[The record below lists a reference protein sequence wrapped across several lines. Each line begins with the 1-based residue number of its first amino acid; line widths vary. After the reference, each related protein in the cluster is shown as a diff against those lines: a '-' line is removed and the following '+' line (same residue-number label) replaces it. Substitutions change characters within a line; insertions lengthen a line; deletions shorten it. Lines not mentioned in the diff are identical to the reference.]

1 MLDRV
6 SKILTIIAATVAIVV
21 IFIGGVAWAI
31 RLDADVLIVQG
42 EVAELRQ
49 EVGGLRQEVT
59 ELRRD
64 MDEVKEN
71 QQRLE
76 ENQRLILQ
84 ALEGLQAAIANHTHD
99 ADGRAQIPLA
109 SQ

>member
-1 MLDRV
+1 MLDRI
-6 SKILTIIAATVAIVV
+6 SKILTIVAATVAIAV
-21 IFIGGVAWAI
+21 ILIGGVAWAV

-71 QQRLE
+71 Q
-76 ENQRLILQ
+76 RLILQ

-99 ADGRAQIPLA
+99 ADGRAQMPLA
-109 SQ
+109 NQ

>member
-1 MLDRV
+1 MLDRI
-6 SKILTIIAATVAIVV
+6 SKIIAIIAATVAIIV
-21 IFIGGVAWAI
+21 ILIGGVAWAV
-31 RLDADVLIVQG
+31 RLDSEVQ
-42 EVAELRQ
+42 VVQR
-49 EVGGLRQEVT
+49 EVGELRQEVT

-84 ALEGLQAAIANHTHD
+84 ALEGLQDAIANHTHD
-99 ADGRAQIPLA
+99 ADGRAQMPLA
-109 SQ
+109 GQ

>member
-1 MLDRV
+1 MPDRV
-6 SKILTIIAATVAIVV
+6 SKIIATIAATVAIVV
-21 IFIGGVAWAI
+21 ILIGGVAWAI
-31 RLDADVLIVQG
+31 RLDTDMRIVKS
-42 EVAELRQ
+42 
-49 EVGGLRQEVT
+49 EVT

-64 MDEVKEN
+64 VDEMKEN

-99 ADGRAQIPLA
+99 ADGRAQMPLA
-109 SQ
+109 NQ

>member
-6 SKILTIIAATVAIVV
+6 SKIIAVVAATIASIV
-21 IFIGGVAWAI
+21 ILIGGVAWAI
-31 RLDADVLIVQG
+31 RLDTDLRIVKSEVVELKG

-49 EVGGLRQEVT
+49 
-59 ELRRD
+59 D
-64 MDEVKEN
+64 MDEVK
-71 QQRLE
+71 

-84 ALEGLQAAIANHTHD
+84 ALEGLHVAIANHTHD
-99 ADGRAQIPLA
+99 AYGRAQIPLS

>member
-6 SKILTIIAATVAIVV
+6 SKIITTIAATVAIVV
-21 IFIGGVAWAI
+21 ILIGGVAWAI
-31 RLDADVLIVQG
+31 RLDTDMRIVKS
-42 EVAELRQ
+42 EV
-49 EVGGLRQEVT
+49 V

-64 MDEVKEN
+64 VDEMKEN

-99 ADGRAQIPLA
+99 ADGRAQMPLA
-109 SQ
+109 NQ

>member
-6 SKILTIIAATVAIVV
+6 SKIIAIIAATVAIVV
-21 IFIGGVAWAI
+21 ILIGGVAWAI
-31 RLDADVLIVQG
+31 RLDTDMRIVKS
-42 EVAELRQ
+42 EVA
-49 EVGGLRQEVT
+49 

-71 QQRLE
+71 QRRLE

-109 SQ
+109 NQ

>member
-21 IFIGGVAWAI
+21 ILIGGVAWAI
-31 RLDADVLIVQG
+31 RLDTDVRLVKS
-42 EVAELRQ
+42 ELAELRL
-49 EVGGLRQEVT
+49 EVA

-71 QQRLE
+71 QRRILQVLERLE
-76 ENQRLILQ
+76 Y
-84 ALEGLQAAIANHTHD
+84 ALANHTHD
-99 ADGRAQIPLA
+99 ADGRAQMPLA
-109 SQ
+109 NQ

>member
-1 MLDRV
+1 MLDRI

-21 IFIGGVAWAI
+21 ILIGGVAWAV
-31 RLDADVLIVQG
+31 RLEIDLRGIQG
-42 EVAELRQ
+42 EVGELRQ
-49 EVGGLRQEVT
+49 EVGELRRDVT
-59 ELRRD
+59 ELRQD
-64 MDEVKEN
+64 MDEVK
-71 QQRLE
+71 

-99 ADGRAQIPLA
+99 ADGRAQMPLA

>member
-6 SKILTIIAATVAIVV
+6 SKILTIAAATIAIVV
-21 IFIGGVAWAI
+21 ILIGGIAWAI
-31 RLDADVLIVQG
+31 RLETDLRVVQADVV
-42 EVAELRQ
+42 ELRL
-49 EVGGLRQEVT
+49 EMA

-71 QQRLE
+71 QRRLE

-84 ALEGLQAAIANHTHD
+84 ALEGLQDAIANHTHD
-99 ADGRAQIPLA
+99 ADGRAQMPLA
-109 SQ
+109 NQ

>member
-6 SKILTIIAATVAIVV
+6 SNIISIIAATVAIVV
-21 IFIGGVAWAI
+21 ILIGGVAWAI
-31 RLDADVLIVQG
+31 RLDADMRTVKS
-42 EVAELRQ
+42 EVAELR
-49 EVGGLRQEVT
+49 
-59 ELRRD
+59 RD
-64 MDEVKEN
+64 VDEIKQN

-84 ALEGLQAAIANHTHD
+84 ALEGLQDAIANHTHD
-99 ADGRAQIPLA
+99 ADGRAQMPLA

>member
-6 SKILTIIAATVAIVV
+6 SKIIAIIAATVAIVV
-21 IFIGGVAWAI
+21 ILIGGVAWAI
-31 RLDADVLIVQG
+31 RLDTDMRIVKSEVVELKG

-49 EVGGLRQEVT
+49 
-59 ELRRD
+59 D
-64 MDEVKEN
+64 MDEVK
-71 QQRLE
+71 

-84 ALEGLQAAIANHTHD
+84 ALEGLHVAIANHTHD
-99 ADGRAQIPLA
+99 ADGRAQIPLS

>member
-6 SKILTIIAATVAIVV
+6 SKIIAIIAASVASIV
-21 IFIGGVAWAI
+21 ILIGGVAWAV
-31 RLDADVLIVQG
+31 RLDTDMRIVKSEVVELSQEVGELKG
-42 EVAELRQ
+42 EVAELR
-49 EVGGLRQEVT
+49 
-59 ELRRD
+59 RD
-64 MDEVKEN
+64 VDEVKEN

-84 ALEGLQAAIANHTHD
+84 ALEELHVAIANHTHD
-99 ADGRAQIPLA
+99 ADGRAQVPLS